1 MSEYAIKVIKIGK
14 EYKIGERIKY
24 NTLRESITSLAS
36 RFISGLKRGKHR
48 EDGSQGS
55 DLGLNPPSKRSLPGI
70 SGHSKPNYIWS
81 LKDVTFDVNRG
92 EIIGIIGSNG
102 AGKSTL
108 LKLISGITEPTE
120 GRIDIHGRIGSLLEV
135 GTGFHPELTGRENI
149 LLNGAILGMKKRE
162 IERKYNEIVDFSGVE
177 DFIDTPIKF
186 YSSGMRVRLGFSVAA
201 HLDPEILLLDEVL
214 AVGDAR
220 FQQKCLG
227 KLDEVASS
235 EGRTVIFV
243 THDMAA
249 ILSLCKRVVLLED
262 GRLKAIGDTKEVV
275 DQYLQSVS
283 GGEYI
288 PLEERGDLDKNCDG
302 SVKATFIQI
311 DNMESGKPIRPSSRI
326 RIKVGYRS
334 EKPVRNLIVF
344 IFIKDANTGQT
355 LTILDS
361 DNSGG
366 IPETL
371 PNEGTITCI
380 TNKVS
385 ITSGRCAVDVT
396 FLIGTQKV
404 YHLSNAEYFTVEEEI
419 IYGIE
424 NIPRSECFFVLE
436 HKWSIEE

>member
-1 MSEYAIKVIKIGK
+1 MSEHAIKVIKIGK

-36 RFISGLKRGKHR
+36 KFISGLKGGKFR
-48 EDGSQGS
+48 EESSPDSN
-55 DLGLNPPSKRSLPGI
+55 LGTNPPSNGSELGT
-70 SGHSKPNYIWS
+70 SSHSKPNYIWS
-81 LKDVTFDVNRG
+81 LKDVTFDVKRG
-92 EIIGIIGSNG
+92 EIIGIIGNNG

-108 LKLISGITEPTE
+108 LKLISGVTEPTE
-120 GRIDIHGRIGSLLEV
+120 GRIDIYGRIGSLLEV

-149 LLNGAILGMKKRE
+149 FLNGAILGMKKRE
-162 IERKYNEIVDFSGVE
+162 IEKKYDEIVDFSGVE

-201 HLDPEILLLDEVL
+201 HLDPDILLLDEVL

-227 KLDEVASS
+227 KLNEVASS

-249 ILSLCKRVVLLED
+249 ILSLCGRVVLLED
-262 GRLKAIGDTKEVV
+262 GRLKAIGDTKQVV
-275 DQYLQSVS
+275 DQYLKSVS
-283 GGEYI
+283 EVEDVSI
-288 PLEERGDLDKNCDG
+288 EKRGDIDKNCDG
-302 SVKATFIQI
+302 SVRATFIQI
-311 DNMESGKPIRPSSRI
+311 DNMESGKPIRPTSRI
-326 RIKVGYRS
+326 KIKVGYRS
-334 EKPVRNLIVF
+334 DKPVRNLIVF
-344 IFIKDANTGQT
+344 IFIKDINTGQT

-371 PNEGTITCI
+371 PTEGTITCTTDKI
-380 TNKVS
+380 F
-385 ITSGRCAVDVT
+385 ITSGRCVVDLT
-396 FLIGTQKV
+396 FLNGTQKV
-404 YHLSNAEYFTVEEEI
+404 YHLANAEYFTVEEEI
-419 IYGIE
+419 VYGIE